1 MPKYLVIKNFTD
13 KYDKKKKYKIGE
25 ELDITTERAKEILSV
40 DKLIK
45 KITEKKANK
54 EAEE

>member
-1 MPKYLVIKNFTD
+1 MPKYQVIKNFTD
-13 KYDKKKKYKIGE
+13 KYDSKKKYKVGD
-25 ELDITTERAKEILSV
+25 ELEITTERAKEILSV

-45 KITEKKANK
+45 KITEKKSDK

>member
-13 KYDKKKKYKIGE
+13 KDDKKKKYKIGE

>member
-1 MPKYLVIKNFTD
+1 MPKYQVIKNFTD
-13 KYDKKKKYKIGE
+13 KYDRTKYQVGD
-25 ELDITTERAKEILSV
+25 ELELTTERAKEILSV